1 MDPEVEM
8 DTDDMAGVG
17 SGVGL
22 VMGRVVLT
30 VVELTGAGVDEAG
43 VGEEGTEEE
52 GDRPGVWVEE
62 PEVTVLLY
70 GCSVEVTGTE
80 EVVLSKLVVLEDD
93 ITWVV
98 WEVGQL
104 TGVQH
109 WTLIW

>member
-8 DTDDMAGVG
+8 DIDDVAGVG
-17 SGVGL
+17 SGAGL

-30 VVELTGAGVDEAG
+30 VVELTGAGV
-43 VGEEGTEEE
+43 GEEGTEEE
-52 GDRPGVWVEE
+52 GEGPGVWVEG

-80 EVVLSKLVVLEDD
+80 EFVSPKLVVLEA
-93 ITWVV
+93 IRWVV
-98 WEVGQL
+98 WVGPLEVGQL

>member
-8 DTDDMAGVG
+8 NTDDVAGVG

-22 VMGRVVLT
+22 VIGRVVLT
-30 VVELTGAGVDEAG
+30 VVELTGAGV
-43 VGEEGTEEE
+43 GEEGTEEE
-52 GDRPGVWVEE
+52 GDGPGVWVEG

-80 EVVLSKLVVLEDD
+80 EVVVLGA
-93 ITWVV
+93 IRWVV
-98 WEVGQL
+98 WVGPLEVGQL

-109 WTLIW
+109 CTLIW